1 MKPIEK
7 ELLTLLRENARMP
20 VADLAKALRIDEKS
34 VESHIQTLEKS
45 GAILSYTTVINENI
59 AGNSGSP
66 IQALVEVSIRPE
78 KKFGY
83 DAIAKRIFKYPNV
96 VGHYLLSG
104 QYDFLVIVEGNNHQE
119 IAAFVFDKIA
129 TLDNVTSTNTHF
141 IFKKYKEHGIVIEKE
156 DTPSREVVVA

>member
-1 MKPIEK
+1 
-7 ELLTLLRENARMP
+7 MP
-20 VADLAKALRIDEKS
+20 VADLARALRTDEKS

-45 GAILSYTTVINENI
+45 GAILSYTTVVNESKVED
-59 AGNSGSP
+59 SGRP

-96 VGHYLLSG
+96 VAHYLLSG
-104 QYDFLVIVEGNNHQE
+104 QYDFLVVVEGKNHQE

-141 IFKKYKEHGIVIEKE
+141 IFKKYKEHGVIVEKE
-156 DTPSREVVVA
+156 DAPSREVVVA